1 MIQAKLAPVG
11 VGIQQ
16 FGLVRAPRV
25 PEVIAQSITA
35 KARAIQEAERA
46 RPELAMTQAEAA
58 EKIAEA
64 EGDAQSAANRAKGE
78 AEANGIRI
86 ASLTPQMLELR
97 RLENQRALIEK
108 WNGQLPTVESA
119 GNGSG
124 PLLQLRDSKR
134 QRAKPEVPLAPPGI
148 APGGATYF
156 LEKANPKNRGRNRR
170 RAFGPSVVTPSN

>member
-78 AEANGIRI
+78 AEANRIRI

-97 RLENQRALIEK
+97 RLGNQRA
-108 WNGQLPTVESA
+108 
-119 GNGSG
+119 
-124 PLLQLRDSKR
+124 
-134 QRAKPEVPLAPPGI
+134 
-148 APGGATYF
+148 
-156 LEKANPKNRGRNRR
+156 
-170 RAFGPSVVTPSN
+170 